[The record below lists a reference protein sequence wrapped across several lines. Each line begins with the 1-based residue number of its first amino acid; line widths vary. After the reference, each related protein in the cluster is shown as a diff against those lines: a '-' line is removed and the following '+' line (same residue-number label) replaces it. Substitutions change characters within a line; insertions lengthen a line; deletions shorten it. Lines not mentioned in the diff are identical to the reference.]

1 MANIPLY
8 VCIVF
13 VNHIFFIHSSV
24 HGLSGNEFEQ
34 TLGDSG
40 GERKLAC
47 FGPWCHKELDTA

>member
-1 MANIPLY
+1 MFMHQKNQY
-8 VCIVF
+8 
-13 VNHIFFIHSSV
+13 
-24 HGLSGNEFEQ
+24 SGNEFEQ